1 MPTFRDD
8 PKLGC
13 MVPMMKTDDINDQ
26 AITKDKIRDG
36 NVTTEKLADG
46 AVSTDK
52 LPDGAIK
59 ASKIANENITTEK
72 LAEGAVET
80 SKIADQNVTSEKI
93 ADQSVDN
100 SKLSPEAV
108 TYDKVKDK
116 AIITEKINDRAVTTE
131 KVEERAITNPKL
143 GNQSVDGRV
152 VREASLETKHFAN
165 KSVTTEKI
173 KDGSVTN
180 EKVADDTLGIEKFD
194 PELRK
199 TIQAATGLPDDFIQM
214 IQDVDKSVKQL
225 KEKDT
230 DLQSQV
236 NNNQQKITANKSAQ
250 DAKNASLDENIAKLN
265 TRDDQITETLKNI
278 SATGG
283 ASVAS
288 AVTYDNTTSQLTS
301 ANIQGAVDELQGTK
315 IDKTS
320 ILQESG
326 EAEDKVMSQ
335 KAVSDKFSN
344 LSKILHITSNKEYAF
359 ALTDPSGKFAFGIK
373 RKSGDFDFGIG
384 IPSEIKSFIS
394 QTFNKA
400 INYTDLQK
408 QNLSSQIDKAYENL
422 GIKNEEGYE
431 KTGNLFKIVANKE
444 YLIAF
449 TDIVSKLLF
458 SISKKT
464 GFLGVNG
471 LNINDATLKVAY
483 NKEYLFVLSDVNNT
497 LLIGIRRNRKIH
509 FGDDFLDASFK
520 LMLNEALKDY
530 AKKDEI
536 GDVANINS
544 KVQVNEASISEIK
557 NILDIENTT
566 KKSVSDFLSYQF
578 NFGNIAIGEVCD
590 FKSAVGNLQTYK
602 HIILNV
608 NPYEKIKVSTIGGT
622 NPRAYGFFD
631 SEYRLLEKS
640 EDTEML
646 DNTLLVAPITA
657 SFLVI
662 NANLDRISNP
672 YAIVNISNSDIANIE
687 ESQKFTY
694 GVKTTDEDIEAYING
709 LKFRKELMNHVADLK
724 KEGDKMVHVSTFCI
738 INDVL
743 YATYYVN
750 TINHGET
757 PSEHTARFVIC
768 PLNTISNSSTYK
780 YYDLC
785 YTKTVAEANGI
796 QEILINGKHIDSLYD
811 IVLLHKD
818 DNTLFLAWTCTLDGN
833 YYRVYKTYN
842 ISTQSFSNIAIN
854 KFKVFDTIVDFSS
867 NDLNDVFAKYNIEHK
882 PLAGDIG
889 IMQKLSSRTE
899 NGVVYYYTGMYIGQ
913 FNCIIKSTDLITWEF
928 VSIPSFEN
936 KSQWENAVY
945 IKNDKAFYF
954 CRQQYDTPYAFL
966 TWFDLSTNKWHSPIY
981 INDGQSR
988 CDFIEY
994 NNKLYL
1000 IHSPMDRNHLAI
1012 MLIDEDNLIRSKDV
1026 QVAQVPDYFYPY
1038 MQKYKGELYIS
1049 FTNSRQHIYVSK
1061 FTICSIDSDTIRD
1074 KFNQMFNI

>member
-1 MPTFRDD
+1 MA
-8 PKLGC
+8 
-13 MVPMMKTDDINDQ
+13 ND
-26 AITKDKIRDG
+26 
-36 NVTTEKLADG
+36 
-46 AVSTDK
+46 
-52 LPDGAIK
+52 
-59 ASKIANENITTEK
+59 
-72 LAEGAVET
+72 
-80 SKIADQNVTSEKI
+80 
-93 ADQSVDN
+93 
-100 SKLSPEAV
+100 
-108 TYDKVKDK
+108 
-116 AIITEKINDRAVTTE
+116 
-131 KVEERAITNPKL
+131 
-143 GNQSVDGRV
+143 
-152 VREASLETKHFAN
+152 
-165 KSVTTEKI
+165 
-173 KDGSVTN
+173 
-180 EKVADDTLGIEKFD
+180 
-194 PELRK
+194 
-199 TIQAATGLPDDFIQM
+199 
-214 IQDVDKSVKQL
+214 
-225 KEKDT
+225 
-230 DLQSQV
+230 
-236 NNNQQKITANKSAQ
+236 
-250 DAKNASLDENIAKLN
+250 
-265 TRDDQITETLKNI
+265 
-278 SATGG
+278 
-283 ASVAS
+283 
-288 AVTYDNTTSQLTS
+288 
-301 ANIQGAVDELQGTK
+301 

-320 ILQESG
+320 PHYKGEFGSIYEVNQKFPSGGVEGDYVAIDGWAHYWNADRGTWCVNAQRDSYWDELITGIIEKFKLFKGATYMGVAGLDTVPAKAIGAKMYYFATVAGTYKNFGGLVVPQGINVLYSENGSSWVCSTLLEVAQELGVSTRNVVSQKVVNEALAKKADKETVDIELGKKANTADVDTKFTEEKKRVDAELGKKFDKESVAQESG
-326 EAEDKVMSQ
+326 DSDVLVMSQ
-335 KAVSDKFSN
+335 KAVSDKFIELSN
-344 LSKILHITSNKEYAF
+344 ILRVTTNKEYAF
-359 ALTDPSGKFAFGIK
+359 ALTDVNGKLAFGIK
-373 RKSGDFDFGIG
+373 RSTGDFVFGIG
-384 IPSEIKSFIS
+384 VPSEIKSFIL

-458 SISKKT
+458 AISKKT

-483 NKEYLFVLSDVNNT
+483 NKEYLFVLSDVNNN
-497 LLIGIRRNRKIH
+497 LLIGIRRNGKIH
-509 FGDDFLDASFK
+509 FGDDSLNASFNINLK
-520 LMLNEALKDY
+520 EALKDY

-536 GDVANINS
+536 EDVANISS
-544 KVQVNEASISEIK
+544 KVQVNEASIRDIK

-590 FKSAVGNLQTYK
+590 FKSAVGNLSTYK

-750 TINHGET
+750 TINYGET

-768 PLNTISNSSTYK
+768 PLNTISDSSTYK

-796 QEILINGKHIDSLYD
+796 QEILINGKHIDYLYD
-811 IVLLHKD
+811 IVLLRKD
-818 DNTLFLAWTCTLDGN
+818 DNTLFLAWTCTLDDI
-833 YYRVYKTYN
+833 YYRVYKTYD
-842 ISTQSFSNIAIN
+842 ISTQSFSDIAIN

-867 NDLNDVFAKYNIEHK
+867 NNLNDVFAKYNIEHK
-882 PLAGDIG
+882 PLIGDIG
-889 IMQKLSSRTE
+889 IMQKLSSRIE
-899 NGVVYYYTGMYIGQ
+899 SGVAYYYTGMYIGQ

-988 CDFIEY
+988 YDFIEY

-1038 MQKYKGELYIS
+1038 MQNYKGELYIS

>member
-1 MPTFRDD
+1 MPTFRQD
-8 PKLGC
+8 PKLGT
-13 MVPMMKTDDINDQ
+13 MVPLMKTDDYNDQ
-26 AITKDKIRDG
+26 S
-36 NVTTEKLADG
+36 VTEKKLKDG
-46 AVSTDK
+46 AVTNS
-52 LPDGAIK
+52 
-59 ASKIANENITTEK
+59 K
-72 LAEGAVET
+72 LAE
-80 SKIADQNVTSEKI
+80 
-93 ADQSVDN
+93 
-100 SKLSPEAV
+100 
-108 TYDKVKDK
+108 
-116 AIITEKINDRAVTTE
+116 
-131 KVEERAITNPKL
+131 
-143 GNQSVDGRV
+143 
-152 VREASLETKHFAN
+152 
-165 KSVTTEKI
+165 KSVGNSNLQDSSVSNKKLE
-173 KDGSVTN
+173 DGSVTN
-180 EKVADDTLGIEKFD
+180 EKLAVNSITKDKLKDNTIGVEKLD
-194 PELRK
+194 PELRQ
-199 TIQAATGLPDDFIQM
+199 TINAATGLPEDLVETIQNVDDT
-214 IQDVDKSVKQL
+214 L
-225 KEKDT
+225 KDH
-230 DLQSQV
+230 QSQLDDKQSQIDDK
-236 NNNQQKITANKSAQ
+236 QQQITANDEDIALLQTRSTQMEETIKS
-250 DAKNASLDENIAKLN
+250 IA
-265 TRDDQITETLKNI
+265 
-278 SATGG
+278 ATGG
-283 ASVAS
+283 ASQAT
-288 AVTYDNTTSQLTS
+288 AVTYDNEKSGLTAVNAQAAIDEVDSKLSDLFNILHVTS
-301 ANIQGAVDELQGTK
+301 NDEYL
-315 IDKTS
+315 
-320 ILQESG
+320 L
-326 EAEDKVMSQ
+326 VF
-335 KAVSDKFSN
+335 SDKN
-344 LSKILHITSNKEYAF
+344 E
-359 ALTDPSGKFAFGIK
+359 KFAFGIK
-373 RKSGDFDFGIG
+373 RKSGDFVFGIG
-384 IPSEIKSFIS
+384 IPTEIKSFIL

-483 NKEYLFVLSDVNNT
+483 NKEYLFVLSDVNNK
-497 LLIGIRRNRKIH
+497 LLIGIRRNGKIH
-509 FGDDFLDASFK
+509 FGDDSLNASFK

-536 GDVANINS
+536 EDVANISS
-544 KVQVNEASISEIK
+544 KVQVNEASIRDIK

-590 FKSAVGNLQTYK
+590 FKAAVGKLPTYK
-602 HIILNV
+602 HIILKV
-608 NPYEKIKVSTIGGT
+608 NPYEKIRVSTVGGSS
-622 NPRAYGFFD
+622 PRAYGFFD
-631 SEYRLLEKS
+631 SKYRLLEKS
-640 EDTEML
+640 ENAEKLDDTV
-646 DNTLLVAPITA
+646 LVAPITA

-672 YAIVNISNSDIANIE
+672 YAIVNISNSDIKIANIK

-694 GVKTTDEDIEAYING
+694 GVKTADEDIEAYING

-750 TINHGET
+750 TINYGET

-768 PLNTISNSSTYK
+768 PLNTISDSSTYK

-796 QEILINGKHIDSLYD
+796 QEILINGKHIDYLYD
-811 IVLLHKD
+811 IVLLRKD
-818 DNTLFLAWTCTLDGN
+818 DNTLFLAWTCTLDDI
-833 YYRVYKTYN
+833 YYRVYKTYD
-842 ISTQSFSNIAIN
+842 ISTQSFSDITIN
-854 KFKVFDTIVDFSS
+854 KFKISDTVVDFSS
-867 NDLNDVFAKYNIEHK
+867 NGLNDVFAKYNIEHK
-882 PLAGDIG
+882 PLIGDIG

-988 CDFIEY
+988 HDFIEY

-1000 IHSPMDRNHLAI
+1000 IHAPMDRNHLAI

-1061 FTICSIDSDTIRD
+1061 FTIYSIDSDTIRD

>member
-1 MPTFRDD
+1 MA
-8 PKLGC
+8 
-13 MVPMMKTDDINDQ
+13 ND
-26 AITKDKIRDG
+26 
-36 NVTTEKLADG
+36 
-46 AVSTDK
+46 
-52 LPDGAIK
+52 
-59 ASKIANENITTEK
+59 
-72 LAEGAVET
+72 
-80 SKIADQNVTSEKI
+80 
-93 ADQSVDN
+93 
-100 SKLSPEAV
+100 
-108 TYDKVKDK
+108 
-116 AIITEKINDRAVTTE
+116 
-131 KVEERAITNPKL
+131 
-143 GNQSVDGRV
+143 
-152 VREASLETKHFAN
+152 
-165 KSVTTEKI
+165 
-173 KDGSVTN
+173 
-180 EKVADDTLGIEKFD
+180 
-194 PELRK
+194 
-199 TIQAATGLPDDFIQM
+199 
-214 IQDVDKSVKQL
+214 
-225 KEKDT
+225 
-230 DLQSQV
+230 
-236 NNNQQKITANKSAQ
+236 
-250 DAKNASLDENIAKLN
+250 
-265 TRDDQITETLKNI
+265 
-278 SATGG
+278 
-283 ASVAS
+283 
-288 AVTYDNTTSQLTS
+288 
-301 ANIQGAVDELQGTK
+301 

-320 ILQESG
+320 PHYKGEFGSIYEVNQKFPSGGVEGDYVAIDGWAHYWNADRGTWCVNAQRDSYWDELITGIIEKFKLFKGATYMGVAGLDTVPAKAIGAKMYYFATVAGTYKNFGGLVVPQGINVLYSENGSSWVCSTLLEVAQELGVSTRNVVSQKVVNEALAKKADKETVDIELGKKANTADVDTKFTEEKKRVDAELGKKFDKESVAQESG
-326 EAEDKVMSQ
+326 DSDVLVMSQ
-335 KAVSDKFSN
+335 KAVSDKFIELSN
-344 LSKILHITSNKEYAF
+344 ILRVTTNKEYAF
-359 ALTDPSGKFAFGIK
+359 ALTDVNGKLAFGIK
-373 RKSGDFDFGIG
+373 RSTGDFVFGIG
-384 IPSEIKSFIS
+384 VPSEIKSFIL

-458 SISKKT
+458 AISKKT

-483 NKEYLFVLSDVNNT
+483 NKEYLFVLSDVNNN
-497 LLIGIRRNRKIH
+497 LLIGIRRNGKIH
-509 FGDDFLDASFK
+509 FGDDSLNASFNINLK
-520 LMLNEALKDY
+520 EALKDY

-536 GDVANINS
+536 EDVANISS
-544 KVQVNEASISEIK
+544 KVQVNEASIRDIK

-566 KKSVSDFLSYQF
+566 KKSVSDFLRYQF

-590 FKSAVGNLQTYK
+590 FKSAVGSLPTYK

-640 EDTEML
+640 EDTETL
-646 DNTLLVAPITA
+646 DNIMLVAPLTA

-672 YAIVNISNSDIANIE
+672 YAIVNISNSDIKIANIE
-687 ESQKFTY
+687 ESQKSTY

-750 TINHGET
+750 TINYSET

-768 PLNTISNSSTYK
+768 PLNTISDSSTYK

-785 YTKTVAEANGI
+785 YTKTVAERNAV
-796 QEILINGKHIDSLYD
+796 QEILINGKHIDYLYD

-818 DNTLFLAWTCTLDGN
+818 DNTLFLAWTCTLDDI
-833 YYRVYKTYN
+833 YYRVYKTYD
-842 ISTQSFSNIAIN
+842 ISTQSFSDISIN
-854 KFKVFDTIVDFSS
+854 KFKINDTIVDFSS

-882 PLAGDIG
+882 PLIGDIG
-889 IMQKLSSRTE
+889 IMQKLSSRIE
-899 NGVVYYYTGMYIGQ
+899 SGVVYYYTGMYIGQ

-954 CRQQYDTPYAFL
+954 CRQQYDSPYAFL

-988 CDFIEY
+988 YDFIEY

-1038 MQKYKGELYIS
+1038 MQKYKEELYIS
-1049 FTNSRQHIYVSK
+1049 FTNSRRHIYVSK
-1061 FTICSIDSDTIRD
+1061 FTIRSIDSDTIRD

>member
-1 MPTFRDD
+1 MAEKKKYNSILISGRKDQTLTYSKYVKDEESGESVKESLD
-8 PKLGC
+8 KKVNITDELTTQQIKDGAITNEKMAAGSVGNTNLQDGSVSNEKLEEGSITNE
-13 MVPMMKTDDINDQ
+13 KLAENS
-26 AITKDKIRDG
+26 ITKDKLKDNTIG
-36 NVTTEKLADG
+36 VEKL
-46 AVSTDK
+46 
-52 LPDGAIK
+52 
-59 ASKIANENITTEK
+59 
-72 LAEGAVET
+72 
-80 SKIADQNVTSEKI
+80 
-93 ADQSVDN
+93 
-100 SKLSPEAV
+100 
-108 TYDKVKDK
+108 
-116 AIITEKINDRAVTTE
+116 
-131 KVEERAITNPKL
+131 
-143 GNQSVDGRV
+143 
-152 VREASLETKHFAN
+152 
-165 KSVTTEKI
+165 
-173 KDGSVTN
+173 
-180 EKVADDTLGIEKFD
+180 D
-194 PELRK
+194 PELRQ
-199 TIQAATGLPDDFIQM
+199 TINAATGLPKDLVETIQN
-214 IQDVDKSVKQL
+214 VDNTL
-225 KEKDT
+225 KDH
-230 DLQSQV
+230 QSQLDDKQSQIDDK
-236 NNNQQKITANKSAQ
+236 QQQITAN
-250 DAKNASLDENIAKLN
+250 DEDISLLQTRSTQIEETIKGIA
-265 TRDDQITETLKNI
+265 
-278 SATGG
+278 ATGG

-301 ANIQGAVDELQGTK
+301 VNIQGAVDELQGAK
-315 IDKTS
+315 VDKTS

-335 KAVSDKFSN
+335 KAVSAKFGDLFN
-344 LSKILHITSNKEYAF
+344 ILHVTNNDEYLLAF
-359 ALTDPSGKFAFGIK
+359 SDKNEKFVFGIK
-373 RKSGDFDFGIG
+373 RKSGDFVFGIG
-384 IPSEIKSFIS
+384 IPTEIKSFIL

-458 SISKKT
+458 DISKKT

-483 NKEYLFVLSDVNNT
+483 NKEYLFVLSDVNNN
-497 LLIGIRRNRKIH
+497 LLIGIRRNGKIH
-509 FGDDFLDASFK
+509 FGDDSLNVSFK
-520 LMLNEALKDY
+520 LILNEALKDY

-536 GDVANINS
+536 EDVANISS
-544 KVQVNEASISEIK
+544 KVQVNEASIRDIK

-566 KKSVSDFLSYQF
+566 KKSVSDFLRYQF

-590 FKSAVGNLQTYK
+590 FKSAVGSLPTYK

-750 TINHGET
+750 TINYGET

-768 PLNTISNSSTYK
+768 PLNTISDSSTYK

-796 QEILINGKHIDSLYD
+796 QEILINGKHIDYLYD

-913 FNCIIKSTDLITWEF
+913 FNCIIKSVDLITWEF

-988 CDFIEY
+988 YDFIEY

-1038 MQKYKGELYIS
+1038 MHNYKGELYIS

>member
-1 MPTFRDD
+1 MAAIDEI
-8 PKLGC
+8 KQ
-13 MVPMMKTDDINDQ
+13 Q
-26 AITKDKIRDG
+26 AEAVKNATQVGENTAVRVG
-36 NVTTEKLADG
+36 GALAGLAD
-46 AVSTDK
+46 
-52 LPDGAIK
+52 
-59 ASKIANENITTEK
+59 IAKQQEDNIRK
-72 LAEGAVET
+72 
-80 SKIADQNVTSEKI
+80 K
-93 ADQSVDN
+93 
-100 SKLSPEAV
+100 
-108 TYDKVKDK
+108 
-116 AIITEKINDRAVTTE
+116 
-131 KVEERAITNPKL
+131 
-143 GNQSVDGRV
+143 
-152 VREASLETKHFAN
+152 AN
-165 KSVTTEKI
+165 K
-173 KDGSVTN
+173 
-180 EKVADDTLGIEKFD
+180 ADMDVELGKKFD
-194 PELRK
+194 
-199 TIQAATGLPDDFIQM
+199 
-214 IQDVDKSVKQL
+214 
-225 KEKDT
+225 KE
-230 DLQSQV
+230 
-236 NNNQQKITANKSAQ
+236 
-250 DAKNASLDENIAKLN
+250 
-265 TRDDQITETLKNI
+265 
-278 SATGG
+278 
-283 ASVAS
+283 SVA
-288 AVTYDNTTSQLTS
+288 
-301 ANIQGAVDELQGTK
+301 
-315 IDKTS
+315 
-320 ILQESG
+320 QESG
-326 EAEDKVMSQ
+326 DSEVLVMSQ
-335 KAVSDKFSN
+335 KAVSDKFIELSN
-344 LSKILHITSNKEYAF
+344 ILRVTTNKEYAF
-359 ALTDPSGKFAFGIK
+359 ALTDVNGKLAFGIK
-373 RKSGDFDFGIG
+373 RSTGDFVFGIG
-384 IPSEIKSFIS
+384 IPSEIKSFIL

-449 TDIVSKLLF
+449 TDTVSKLLF

-471 LNINDATLKVAY
+471 LNINDATLKVAC
-483 NKEYLFVLSDVNNT
+483 NKEYLFVLSDVNNN
-497 LLIGIRRNRKIH
+497 LLIGIRRNGKIH
-509 FGDDFLDASFK
+509 FGDDSLDASFNINLK
-520 LMLNEALKDY
+520 EALKD
-530 AKKDEI
+530 
-536 GDVANINS
+536 VANISS
-544 KVQVNEASISEIK
+544 KVQVNETSISEIK

-590 FKSAVGNLQTYK
+590 FKAAVGNLPTYK

-608 NPYEKIKVSTIGGT
+608 NPYEKIRVSTVGGSS
-622 NPRAYGFFD
+622 PRAYGFFD
-631 SEYRLLEKS
+631 SKYRLLEKS
-640 EDTEML
+640 ENAEKLDDTV
-646 DNTLLVAPITA
+646 LVAPITA

-672 YAIVNISNSDIANIE
+672 YAIVNISNSDIKIANIE

-694 GVKTTDEDIEAYING
+694 GVKTADEEIEAYING

-750 TINHGET
+750 TINYGET

-768 PLNTISNSSTYK
+768 PLNTISDSSTYK

-785 YTKTVAEANGI
+785 YTKTVAERNEV
-796 QEILINGKHIDSLYD
+796 QEILINGKHIDYLYD
-811 IVLLHKD
+811 IVLLRKD
-818 DNTLFLAWTCTLDGN
+818 DNTLFLAWTCTLDDI
-833 YYRVYKTYN
+833 YYRVYKTYD
-842 ISTQSFSNIAIN
+842 ISTQSFSDIAIN

-988 CDFIEY
+988 YDFIEY

-1038 MQKYKGELYIS
+1038 MQKYKGELYMS
-1049 FTNSRQHIYVSK
+1049 FTNSRRHIYVSK

>member
-1 MPTFRDD
+1 MA
-8 PKLGC
+8 
-13 MVPMMKTDDINDQ
+13 ND
-26 AITKDKIRDG
+26 
-36 NVTTEKLADG
+36 
-46 AVSTDK
+46 
-52 LPDGAIK
+52 
-59 ASKIANENITTEK
+59 
-72 LAEGAVET
+72 
-80 SKIADQNVTSEKI
+80 
-93 ADQSVDN
+93 
-100 SKLSPEAV
+100 
-108 TYDKVKDK
+108 
-116 AIITEKINDRAVTTE
+116 
-131 KVEERAITNPKL
+131 
-143 GNQSVDGRV
+143 
-152 VREASLETKHFAN
+152 
-165 KSVTTEKI
+165 
-173 KDGSVTN
+173 
-180 EKVADDTLGIEKFD
+180 
-194 PELRK
+194 
-199 TIQAATGLPDDFIQM
+199 
-214 IQDVDKSVKQL
+214 
-225 KEKDT
+225 
-230 DLQSQV
+230 
-236 NNNQQKITANKSAQ
+236 
-250 DAKNASLDENIAKLN
+250 
-265 TRDDQITETLKNI
+265 
-278 SATGG
+278 
-283 ASVAS
+283 
-288 AVTYDNTTSQLTS
+288 
-301 ANIQGAVDELQGTK
+301 

-320 ILQESG
+320 PHYKGEFGSIYEVNQKFPNGGVAGDYVEIDGWAHYWNADRGTWCVNAQRDSYWDELITGIIEKFKLFKGAMYMGVAGLDTVPAKAIGAKMYYFATVAGTYKNFGGLVVPQGINVLYSENGSSWVCSTLLEVAQKLGVSTRMVVSQKVVNDALNLKANQSSVNEALAKKFDKDSVAQESG
-326 EAEDKVMSQ
+326 DSEELVMSQ
-335 KAVSDKFSN
+335 KAVSDKFIELSN
-344 LSKILHITSNKEYAF
+344 ILRVTSSKEYAF
-359 ALTDPSGKFAFGIK
+359 ALTDVNGKLAFGIK
-373 RKSGDFDFGIG
+373 RSTGDFVFGIG
-384 IPSEIKSFIS
+384 VPSEIKSFIL

-471 LNINDATLKVAY
+471 LNINDATLKVAC
-483 NKEYLFVLSDVNNT
+483 NKEYLFVLSDVNNN
-497 LLIGIRRNRKIH
+497 LLIGIRRNGKIH
-509 FGDDFLDASFK
+509 FGDDSLDASFNINLK
-520 LMLNEALKDY
+520 EALKD
-530 AKKDEI
+530 
-536 GDVANINS
+536 VANISS
-544 KVQVNEASISEIK
+544 KVQVNETSISEIK

-590 FKSAVGNLQTYK
+590 FKAAVGNLPTYK

-608 NPYEKIKVSTIGGT
+608 NPYEKIRVSTVGGSS
-622 NPRAYGFFD
+622 PRAYGFFD
-631 SEYRLLEKS
+631 SKYRLLEKS
-640 EDTEML
+640 ENAEKLDDTV
-646 DNTLLVAPITA
+646 LVAPITA

-672 YAIVNISNSDIANIE
+672 YAIVNISNSDIKIANIE

-694 GVKTTDEDIEAYING
+694 GVKTADEDIEAYING

-750 TINHGET
+750 TINYGET

-768 PLNTISNSSTYK
+768 PLNTISDSSTYK

-785 YTKTVAEANGI
+785 YTKNVAEANGI
-796 QEILINGKHIDSLYD
+796 QEILINGKHIDYLYD

-867 NDLNDVFAKYNIEHK
+867 NGLNDVFAKYNIEHK

-988 CDFIEY
+988 YDFIEY

-1038 MQKYKGELYIS
+1038 MQKYKGELYMS
-1049 FTNSRQHIYVSK
+1049 FTNSRRHIYVSK

>member
-1 MPTFRDD
+1 MSVNLTDEIEVKTKKG
-8 PKLGC
+8 KLGAAKQIYLEGDTQT
-13 MVPMMKTDDINDQ
+13 VEKEIQDINSRHNDLSSKHESLSSTVSEH
-26 AITKDKIRDG
+26 TKQI
-36 NVTTEKLADG
+36 E
-46 AVSTDK
+46 S
-52 LPDGAIK
+52 
-59 ASKIANENITTEK
+59 
-72 LAEGAVET
+72 
-80 SKIADQNVTSEKI
+80 
-93 ADQSVDN
+93 
-100 SKLSPEAV
+100 
-108 TYDKVKDK
+108 
-116 AIITEKINDRAVTTE
+116 
-131 KVEERAITNPKL
+131 
-143 GNQSVDGRV
+143 NQS
-152 VREASLETKHFAN
+152 
-165 KSVTTEKI
+165 
-173 KDGSVTN
+173 
-180 EKVADDTLGIEKFD
+180 
-194 PELRK
+194 
-199 TIQAATGLPDDFIQM
+199 Q
-214 IQDVDKSVKQL
+214 
-225 KEKDT
+225 
-230 DLQSQV
+230 
-236 NNNQQKITANKSAQ
+236 ITANKSAQ
-250 DAKNASLDENIAKLN
+250 DEKNTSLDANMAKLN
-265 TRDDQITETLKNI
+265 TRDDQITELVKGVT
-278 SATGG
+278 ATGG
-283 ASVAS
+283 ASIAT
-288 AVTYDNTTSQLTS
+288 AVTYDNTSSNLNAATV
-301 ANIQGAVDELQGTK
+301 QGAVDELQDSK
-315 IDKTS
+315 INKTS
-320 ILQESG
+320 ISQELG

-335 KAVSDKFSN
+335 KAVSAKLGDLFN
-344 LSKILHITSNKEYAF
+344 ILHVTSNDEYLLVF
-359 ALTDPSGKFAFGIK
+359 SDKNEKFAFGIK
-373 RKSGDFDFGIG
+373 RSTGDFVFGIG
-384 IPSEIKSFIS
+384 IPTEIKSFIL

-400 INYTDLQK
+400 INNSINYTDLQK

-422 GIKNEEGYE
+422 GIKNDEGYE
-431 KTGNLFKIVANKE
+431 KTGNLFKIVTNKE

-483 NKEYLFVLSDVNNT
+483 NKEYLFVLSDVNNN
-497 LLIGIRRNRKIH
+497 LLIGIRRNGKIH
-509 FGDDFLDASFK
+509 FGDDSLDASFK
-520 LMLNEALKDY
+520 LMLNETLKDY
-530 AKKDEI
+530 AKKNEI
-536 GDVANINS
+536 GNVANISS

-566 KKSVSDFLSYQF
+566 KKSVSDFLNYQF

-590 FKSAVGNLQTYK
+590 FKAAVGNLPTYK
-602 HIILNV
+602 HIILKV
-608 NPYEKIKVSTIGGT
+608 NPYEKIRVSTVGGSS
-622 NPRAYGFFD
+622 PRAYGFFD
-631 SEYRLLEKS
+631 SKYRLLEKS
-640 EDTEML
+640 ENAEKL
-646 DNTLLVAPITA
+646 DNTVLVAPITA

-672 YAIVNISNSDIANIE
+672 YAIVNISNSDIKIANIE

-694 GVKTTDEDIEAYING
+694 GVKTADEDIEAYING

-750 TINHGET
+750 TINYGET

-768 PLNTISNSSTYK
+768 PLNTISDSSTYK

-796 QEILINGKHIDSLYD
+796 QEILINGKHIDYLYD
-811 IVLLHKD
+811 IVLLNKD

-854 KFKVFDTIVDFSS
+854 KFKVFDTIVDLSS

-913 FNCIIKSTDLITWEF
+913 FNCIIKSTDLMTWEF

-988 CDFIEY
+988 YDFIEY

-1038 MQKYKGELYIS
+1038 MQNYKGELYIS
-1049 FTNSRQHIYVSK
+1049 FTNSRRHIYVSK

-1074 KFNQMFNI
+1074 KFNQMFKI